1 MITANKAREKAI
13 KKEYRDIKRN
23 IKKRT
28 KQGYVFAWNEYG
40 QFFPENKE
48 KLSKLGYQVNE
59 KSVFWSKKID
69 SSSEHEEEVSA

>member
-1 MITANKAREKAI
+1 MITANKAREKVM

-28 KQGYVFAWNEYG
+28 RQGYTCAWNEYG

-48 KLSKLGYQVNE
+48 KLSKLGYQVKE